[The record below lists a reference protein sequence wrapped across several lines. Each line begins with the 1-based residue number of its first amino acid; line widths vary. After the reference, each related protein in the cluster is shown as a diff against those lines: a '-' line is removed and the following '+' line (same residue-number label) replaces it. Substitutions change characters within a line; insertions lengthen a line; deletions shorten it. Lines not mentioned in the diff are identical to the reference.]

1 MGLKYPGNWK
11 FDGVGFGIPPP
22 AVNEFIELIVK
33 IADGSKLVIEDFKVV
48 FGDSG
53 SSSSYSWAVNDL
65 LTIAESESSNA
76 AVFVDNLWKGIE
88 AAESQGLSVPSHD
101 HVNKI
106 LAKHGIP
113 MKIDPPYLLRTQDSI
128 IVDAAMTTK
137 GDAGGGAVP
146 MFILEEEIGTGGY
159 GVVYRATR
167 STVISDFEFAI
178 KVLDPSPFV
187 EDYDK
192 ALRRFEREIK
202 ALQVLQHRSIVQYFE
217 AGLTVDNKPYIVMPL
232 IEGVDLRSA
241 ASTMNLAGVVGMFIE
256 ILSALEYAHSDGISS
271 DKEGYLP

>member
-1 MGLKYPGNWK
+1 
-11 FDGVGFGIPPP
+11 VGFGIPPP

-33 IADGSKLVIEDFKVV
+33 IADGSKLVIEDFEVV

-137 GDAGGGAVP
+137 GDAGGGP
-146 MFILEEEIGTGGY
+146 
-159 GVVYRATR
+159 YRCSFLKKR
-167 STVISDFEFAI
+167 SG
-178 KVLDPSPFV
+178 P
-187 EDYDK
+187 
-192 ALRRFEREIK
+192 
-202 ALQVLQHRSIVQYFE
+202 
-217 AGLTVDNKPYIVMPL
+217 VDMV
-232 IEGVDLRSA
+232 
-241 ASTMNLAGVVGMFIE
+241 
-256 ILSALEYAHSDGISS
+256 
-271 DKEGYLP
+271 

>member
-1 MGLKYPGNWK
+1 
-11 FDGVGFGIPPP
+11 
-22 AVNEFIELIVK
+22 
-33 IADGSKLVIEDFKVV
+33 
-48 FGDSG
+48 
-53 SSSSYSWAVNDL
+53 
-65 LTIAESESSNA
+65 
-76 AVFVDNLWKGIE
+76 
-88 AAESQGLSVPSHD
+88 
-101 HVNKI
+101 
-106 LAKHGIP
+106 
-113 MKIDPPYLLRTQDSI
+113 
-128 IVDAAMTTK
+128 
-137 GDAGGGAVP
+137 